1 MQFLDTKPFALD
13 ERGDPVVLAAI
24 ERYRVSAPDRMRQ
37 MLAQLQ
43 RQETPVVIGLPEK
56 GEFFTATLWSV
67 DAAGNRLTFHAA
79 RTAQVLRIVT
89 DAGRL
94 WAAAYEGNHKLQFDV
109 RGRTIAQQDDNTC
122 VVGSHTPSALFA
134 LPRRTDVR
142 ARHAV
147 GREPMARFRAPGG
160 EALELRVHDISRG
173 GLALLAGAGTGLEP
187 GTQVHAVEIEL
198 DEGEFFYADFQV
210 QNVQPPDDEGADWR
224 IGCAWTHMSPQ
235 AGAQLAEW
243 TQRARRRKQLLSLS
257 LEL

>member
-13 ERGDPVVLAAI
+13 EGGDPVVLAAI
-24 ERYRVSAPDRMRQ
+24 ERYRVSSPDRMRQ

-43 RQETPVVIGLPEK
+43 RQETPIVIGLPEK

-67 DAAGNRLTFHAA
+67 DAAGNRLTLHAA
-79 RTAQVLRIVT
+79 RAPQVLPIVT

-94 WAAAYEGNHKLQFDV
+94 WAAAYEGNHKVQFDV
-109 RGRTIAQQDDNTC
+109 RGRTIAQQGDTW
-122 VVGSHTPSALFA
+122 VVGSHMPSALFA

-142 ARHAV
+142 ARHAE

-160 EALELRVHDISRG
+160 EPLELRVHDISRG
-173 GLALLAGAGTGLEP
+173 GLALLAGAGSGLEP
-187 GTQVHAVEIEL
+187 GTQLHAVEIEL
-198 DEGEFFYADFQV
+198 DAGEFFYADFQV
-210 QNVQPPDDEGADWR
+210 QNVQPPNDEGAHWR

-235 AGAQLAEW
+235 AGAKLAEW

-257 LEL
+257 LDL